1 MIRRTFLINDTPLYI
16 ERFKNERMMIYK
28 MDNDSIIECIQ
39 GHYYSLIQDD
49 NYVLI
54 DRIKLNDYPIRI
66 IDKIRYYIPLNS
78 DLNAKIDYCS
88 KKNIRKIINVDFN
101 NKEEADKFE
110 VPNWFGE
117 ELLLETK
124 KLKMKNY

>member
-16 ERFKNERMMIYK
+16 ERFKNERMMIFK
-28 MDNDSIIECIQ
+28 MDNGSIIECIQ
-39 GHYYSLIQDD
+39 GHCYSLIQDD
-49 NYVLI
+49 NYVLV
-54 DRIKLNDYPIRI
+54 DRIKSNDYPIRI

-88 KKNIRKIINVDFN
+88 KKNIRTIINVDFN

-117 ELLLETK
+117 ELLSKTK